1 MSIVEK
7 LAANQVFAGLSPSA
21 LAPVPG
27 AGEVIQAKAGDRLI
41 EEGQTN
47 NHLFLVLDGAVEVRL
62 LENPGRFSGV
72 RLGIR
77 DGGTCIGEYAF
88 IDNKPASAT
97 VIAIEPSE
105 LFKISYK
112 DLQTLLAT
120 DDTLGRTFYQNLLVH
135 LVDRLRATNAE
146 LDLFRPI

>member
-1 MSIVEK
+1 MSTVEK

-21 LAPVPG
+21 LAPVPD

-47 NHLFLVLDGAVEVRL
+47 THLFLILEGEVDVRL
-62 LENPGRFSGV
+62 LETPERYSGV
-72 RLGIR
+72 RLATR
-77 DGGTCIGEYAF
+77 KAGTCIGEYAF
-88 IDNKPASAT
+88 IDDKPASAT
-97 VIAIEPSE
+97 VVASTSSE
-105 LFKISYK
+105 LFKIHYRK
-112 DLQTLLAT
+112 LEELLA
-120 DDTLGRTFYQNLLVH
+120 DNDTLGRTFYRNLLVH